1 MFDSLS
7 EKLGGILDRLTR
19 RGALSEADV
28 EAALREVRRALLEAD
43 VALDVARAFTDNIKK
58 QAVGVEVMKSVTP
71 GQLVVK
77 IVHDQLVATLGA
89 DSQGIDLAA
98 APPVAIMMVGLQ
110 GSGKTTTTAKL
121 ARRLTDRQKRKVLMA
136 SLDVRRPA
144 AMEQLAVLGREAQID
159 TLPVVAGQQPPQIAK
174 RALEAARL
182 GGYDVVL
189 LDTAGR
195 TTLDDEMMNEA
206 AEVKRAANPHEVLL
220 VADALTGQD
229 AVNLA
234 RAFDQRVGLTGIVLT
249 RVDGDGR
256 GGAALSM
263 RAVTNKPIK
272 LIGTGEK
279 LDALEEFDPARIAG
293 RILGMGDIV
302 ALVEKA
308 AANIDAEKAMRA
320 AEKMRKGKFDLA
332 DLREQLQQM
341 QAMGGMGGLLGMMPG
356 VAKMKAQ
363 IANAGLDDKL
373 VKRQMAIIDSM
384 TPQERRNPDILK
396 ASRKKRIA
404 AGSGTTP
411 EYINK
416 LLKMHR
422 GMADMMKAMGGAKRG
437 PLAGLGQIM
446 GFGSGGVP
454 TPEQMAEI
462 AKKMPGGALPPGMP
476 GSSLP
481 PTMPK
486 LPPNIPGKFPDCPA
500 SAAESFLDC
509 RVCPVSEKRSEN
521 VSLIRHSGAP
531 RSGEPGI
538 HTPQRCGLWI
548 PALARS
554 ARSAGMT
561 VLRKGKPEMSL
572 VIRMARAGTK
582 KRPVYHIVVAD
593 SRITA
598 RRPLHRAARSFQ
610 SAAAEGQDR
619 AAQARSRKG
628 AGLDEEGRAAV
639 RPRHALPR
647 CRRHRQAREA
657 QQPGKGDP
665 AQGTQGRGGRSAQ
678 GQGSRRRGRQ
688 DRRDRQGCRR
698 QGRSGGELTLR

>member
-28 EAALREVRRALLEAD
+28 DAALREVRRALLEAD

-71 GQLVVK
+71 GQMVVK

-110 GSGKTTTTAKL
+110 GSGKTTTTAKV
-121 ARRLTDRQKRKVLMA
+121 ARRLTDRQKKKVLMA

-144 AMEQLAVLGREAQID
+144 AMEQLAVLGREAGID
-159 TLPVVAGQQPPQIAK
+159 TLPVVEGQQPPQIAK

-195 TTLDDEMMNEA
+195 TTLDDAMMSEA

-234 RAFDQRVGLTGIVLT
+234 HAFDQRVGLTGIVLT

-263 RAVTNKPIK
+263 RAVTAKPIK

-308 AANIDAEKAMRA
+308 TANIDAEKAMRA
-320 AEKMRKGKFDLA
+320 AEKMRKGKFDLG

-341 QAMGGMGGLLGMMPG
+341 QGMGGMSGLLGMMPG
-356 VAKMKAQ
+356 VAKMKNQ
-363 IANAGLDDKL
+363 IAAAGLDDKL
-373 VKRQMAIIDSM
+373 VKRQMAIINSM

-411 EYINK
+411 EAINK

-422 GMADMMKAMGGAKRG
+422 GMADMMKMMGSGKRG
-437 PLAGLGQIM
+437 PLAGLAQAM
-446 GFGSGGVP
+446 GFGSAMP
-454 TPEQMAEI
+454 TPEQMAEM
-462 AKKMPGGALPPGMP
+462 AKNMPPGAQLPPGMP
-476 GSSLP
+476 GLP

-486 LPPNIPGKFPDCPA
+486 LPPNFPGTPGLPGLGGKFPG
-500 SAAESFLDC
+500 L
-509 RVCPVSEKRSEN
+509 
-521 VSLIRHSGAP
+521 
-531 RSGEPGI
+531 PG
-538 HTPQRCGLWI
+538 GL
-548 PALARS
+548 PGL
-554 ARSAGMT
+554 
-561 VLRKGKPEMSL
+561 GK
-572 VIRMARAGTK
+572 K
-582 KRPVYHIVVAD
+582 K
-593 SRITA
+593 
-598 RRPLHRAARSFQ
+598 
-610 SAAAEGQDR
+610 
-619 AAQARSRKG
+619 
-628 AGLDEEGRAAV
+628 
-639 RPRHALPR
+639 
-647 CRRHRQAREA
+647 
-657 QQPGKGDP
+657 
-665 AQGTQGRGGRSAQ
+665 
-678 GQGSRRRGRQ
+678 
-688 DRRDRQGCRR
+688 
-698 QGRSGGELTLR
+698 